1 MNKIIK
7 IISKVINF
15 DQKKINIESN
25 SNQIK
30 NWDSFANVKIII
42 AMERELKI
50 KVKSKDYPNLNSIKG
65 LIKIFEN
72 N

>member
-7 IISKVINF
+7 IVSKVLNI
-15 DQKKINIESN
+15 DQKQIDIDSN

-42 AMERELKI
+42 EMERELKI
-50 KVKSKDYPNLNSIKG
+50 KIKSKDYPNLNSIKG

>member
-7 IISKVINF
+7 IVSKVLNV
-15 DQKKINIESN
+15 DQKNKHREN

-42 AMERELKI
+42 AMERELKL
-50 KVKSKDYPNLNSIKG
+50 K
-65 LIKIFEN
+65 
-72 N
+72 

>member
-7 IISKVINF
+7 IVSQVLNV

-50 KVKSKDYPNLNSIKG
+50 KIKSKDYPNLNSIKG